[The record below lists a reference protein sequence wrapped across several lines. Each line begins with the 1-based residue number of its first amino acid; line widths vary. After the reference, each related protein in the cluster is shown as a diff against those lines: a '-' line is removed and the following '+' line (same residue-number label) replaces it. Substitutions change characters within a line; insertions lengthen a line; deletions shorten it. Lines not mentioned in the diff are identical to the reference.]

1 MLRIRTTVNNENIF
15 LDLYKNEPV
24 LLSLSFAELQ
34 DITKKNS
41 NFSKAFSL
49 PGSKKNNEV
58 FNFFYDLNA
67 IPTTFDPNNKF
78 NSTLMWDG
86 YEIMVG
92 YIRLNGVTI
101 TNGEIIYQVTF
112 YNQVGDLM
120 ANIGDKFL
128 FDLDLNYLSHPYNP
142 SVILECNLDPNLF
155 LLTGTT
161 NYAYQ
166 NGKTMWGL
174 YNIGYEYIS
183 ANTINSEITPLVQFT
198 AINNSGGTISY
209 NPARGNFDFSGTPVH
224 DYYFK
229 PAIQAKEL
237 YEAIVREAGYIVES
251 NFFETA
257 YFQKF
262 YMPLKFVD
270 ETIYSRNAIPP
281 CYTYTNTN
289 IPLYEGAPPS
299 YTNPTDNVQCN
310 TLGFTANSTTLT
322 IPSEYQGDYTFRF
335 TFQVT
340 PTVSFCDFD
349 SSIFPNLSFV
359 FTDGISPI
367 TILYQNS
374 ICDGSLTT
382 VSFDQAFNLS
392 GTSNLSFWFE
402 GEYIDVNNFEFQII
416 QGPRFIPIGSTI
428 NYDIEFPENDYKQID
443 YITSI
448 NKYFNLVVVPNP
460 DKPSNLIIEP
470 IIDYIGKGEVL
481 DWTTKIDFGQTQNL
495 YPTTALLNGTL
506 EYEFKLDQDYANQD
520 FNSQS
525 NRIFGT
531 DKFKLGLEYKDT
543 TTKFSYVFSSPI
555 DITLNNSYVPIIT
568 MNSMSKLKQV
578 DVSGVT
584 QQTFVPFKILPKLTF
599 RGLTLPVDNYG
610 FVGGTGTTLGTASC
624 VSGYTINVTDQ
635 GWMKWS
641 DCEGIQTYNYF
652 YPGVQYISN
661 GCINPSTVNAGFP
674 FADLASWTVTFTGT
688 PCTTVGAISVYQYWY
703 MDQAQQDRFTNINRF
718 TTYPFNYTGFSHYIN
733 FRGEDQSN
741 ITPAEFSFVAK
752 DLYNIYYEPYVQ
764 DLISEENK
772 LYAAKI
778 YLYPQD
784 IQKLRWNEKILIN
797 NTYFRINKITNFN
810 ALEPAICD
818 IELVKLTKEYL
829 GHPKL
834 FYDLIP
840 CAGGETKYTN
850 SDIMFNL
857 YAYAGNFVKL
867 YDESLSYLGCYGVT
881 VVDED
886 PNVNYEKFW
895 LGTAYT
901 SNLVGVYSDCGC
913 TGRTEFDIVQEVP
926 GEDRLFWYSALDCA
940 TSATTYTF
948 KSTNADLL
956 TGTTSYKLYNT
967 GTTETVCIFNP
978 RPTFIQATPWQ
989 FLSAYTDCAECL
1001 FVPPTPTPTVTPTNT
1016 PTPSITPT
1024 ISVTPSLTAS
1034 PTPTSN
1040 PYCYT
1045 IQGSTTYYGECFF
1058 CPNTYSSFTDWF
1070 IRFFDGCNGTQI
1082 PAPLNMNVIAH
1093 YSDGSTQNTFIP
1105 AGGTGDYF
1113 IASSDVQCG
1122 FQPDCTEF
1130 RSPTFEYA
1138 DVIPVTGSISECCV
1152 GPTPT
1157 PPPTAT
1163 PSPTP
1168 ATTYFY
1174 LGRTTP
1180 DAGNSANA
1188 CATYITVRP
1197 YTSLK
1202 SSLASITVGDRFYDS
1217 YPTTPTNGGNN
1228 WVALKLSGTGT
1239 AYSFQIDTNG
1249 FVIQTGGPC

>member
-1 MLRIRTTVNNENIF
+1 
-15 LDLYKNEPV
+15 
-24 LLSLSFAELQ
+24 
-34 DITKKNS
+34 
-41 NFSKAFSL
+41 
-49 PGSKKNNEV
+49 
-58 FNFFYDLNA
+58 
-67 IPTTFDPNNKF
+67 
-78 NSTLMWDG
+78 
-86 YEIMVG
+86 
-92 YIRLNGVTI
+92 
-101 TNGEIIYQVTF
+101 
-112 YNQVGDLM
+112 M

-128 FDLDLNYLSHPYNP
+128 FDLDLNYLSHPYDP

-198 AINNSGGTISY
+198 AINNSGGTIDY
-209 NPARGNFDFSGTPVH
+209 NPAIGNFDFSGTPVH

-281 CYTYTNTN
+281 CYTYTNTSI
-289 IPLYEGAPPS
+289 IPTPS
-299 YTNPTDNVQCN
+299 TPTYTNPSENVLCN
-310 TLGFTANSTTLT
+310 TLGYTATTTTLT
-322 IPSEYQGDYTFRF
+322 IPAVYQGDYTFRF
-335 TFQVT
+335 TFQLN
-340 PTVSFCDFD
+340 PTEPFCDFD
-349 SSIFPNLSFV
+349 TFVYPNISFI
-359 FTDGISPI
+359 FTDGIQPPV
-367 TILYQNS
+367 TLYQNT
-374 ICDGSLTT
+374 ICDGTLTT
-382 VSFDQAFNLS
+382 VSFDQAFNLTGS
-392 GTSNLSFWFE
+392 SNLSFYFQ
-402 GEYIDVNNFEFQII
+402 GEYIEVDQFQFQII
-416 QGPRFIPIGSTI
+416 QGPRFIPIGSEI

-443 YITSI
+443 YITSV

-460 DKPSNLIIEP
+460 DKPTNLIIEP

-481 DWTTKIDFGQTQNL
+481 DWTTKIDFAQTQNL

-506 EYEFKLDQDYANQD
+506 EYDFKLDQDYANQD
-520 FNSQS
+520 FNSQT

-531 DKFKLGLEYKDT
+531 DKVKLGLEYKDA
-543 TTKFSYVFSSPI
+543 TTKFSYIFSSPI
-555 DITLNNSYVPIIT
+555 DITLNNAYVPIIT

-578 DVSGVT
+578 DLSGVT

-610 FVGGTGTTLGTASC
+610 FVGGSGTTLGDPSC
-624 VSGYTINVTDQ
+624 VSGYTLNVTDP
-635 GWMKWS
+635 GWIKWAN
-641 DCEGIQTYNYF
+641 CEGIQTYLYVYNGTNVL
-652 YPGVQYISN
+652 P
-661 GCINPSTVNAGFP
+661 GCINSTSVNVGFP
-674 FADLASWTVTFTGT
+674 FADLAVFTVSSSGT
-688 PCTTVGAISVYQYWY
+688 ICAGPVGPVSVYQYWY
-703 MDQAQQDRFTNINRF
+703 MDSAQQDRFTNINRF

-772 LYAAKI
+772 VYAAKI

-840 CAGGETKYTN
+840 CSSGETLHTN
-850 SDIMFNL
+850 SDIMYNL
-857 YAYAGNFVKL
+857 YAYAGNYVTL
-867 YDESLSYLGCYGVT
+867 YDTSLSYLGCYGVT

-895 LGTAYT
+895 IGTAYT

-913 TGRTEFDIVQEVP
+913 SGRTEFDIVQEEP
-926 GEDRLFWYSALDCA
+926 GEDRLFFYSALDCA
-940 TSATTYTF
+940 TSATTYSF

-956 TGTTSYKLYNT
+956 TGTTSYKIYNT
-967 GTTETVCIFNP
+967 GTTETVCVFNP
-978 RPTFIQATPWQ
+978 RPTFIQNTSWQ
-989 FLSAYTDCAECL
+989 YLSAYTDCAECL
-1001 FVPPTPTPTVTPTNT
+1001 FVPPTPTPSVTPSNT

-1024 ISVTPSLTAS
+1024 ISVTPSITSS

-1045 IQGSTTYYGECFF
+1045 IQASQSIPGECFD
-1058 CPNTYSSFTDWF
+1058 CPNTYPSVTDWYINF
-1070 IRFFDGCNGTQI
+1070 YNGCGGTQI
-1082 PAPLNMNVIAH
+1082 LPPFDMNVVAY
-1093 YSDGSTQNTFIP
+1093 YSDGSTQVTFIP
-1105 AGGTGDYF
+1105 AGGTGVFF
-1113 IASSDVQCG
+1113 IASSNVQCG
-1122 FQPDCTEF
+1122 FPPECAEVA
-1130 RSPTFEYA
+1130 SPTFEYA
-1138 DVIPVTGSISECCV
+1138 NVIPVLGGTINECCSE
-1152 GPTPT
+1152 PTPT
-1157 PPPTAT
+1157 PTSVTPTPTSQTPTPTPT
-1163 PSPTP
+1163 PSVTP
-1168 ATTYFY
+1168 AVGDKSLELRVLDIASTPQTITMFYSINGGGNINIPGGTSVIFPITCTLLYTISGLTSADVVIFGTSINCAMEGAGGTGCPGFVGSLTTYSY
-1174 LGRTTP
+1174 VV
-1180 DAGNSANA
+1180 DAP
-1188 CATYITVRP
+1188 TVQ
-1197 YTSLK
+1197 TLSL
-1202 SSLASITVGDRFYDS
+1202 T
-1217 YPTTPTNGGNN
+1217 
-1228 WVALKLSGTGT
+1228 
-1239 AYSFQIDTNG
+1239 IDTQD
-1249 FVIQTGGPC
+1249 IP